1 MEHEYEAIF
10 YDLPDGLEPA
20 AEFIN
25 SQPNK
30 MAAKIL
36 WTIDLLETYGTTLR
50 MPYSKHLD
58 DGIFELRMQ
67 VGTDITRVMYFFI
80 VGKQAILT
88 HGFVK
93 KTQETPPAEI
103 DLAKKY
109 RAEYL
114 ARKVDKE

>member
-10 YDLPDGLEPA
+10 YDLPDGSEPA

-58 DGIFELRMQ
+58 DGIFELRCK
-67 VGTDITRVMYFFI
+67 VGSNITRVLYFFYYEGQI
-80 VGKQAILT
+80 ILT
-88 HGFVK
+88 NGFVK
-93 KTQETPPAEI
+93 KTQKTPHGEI
-103 DLAKKY
+103 ELAKQRRSDYIERMK
-109 RAEYL
+109 
-114 ARKVDKE
+114 KS